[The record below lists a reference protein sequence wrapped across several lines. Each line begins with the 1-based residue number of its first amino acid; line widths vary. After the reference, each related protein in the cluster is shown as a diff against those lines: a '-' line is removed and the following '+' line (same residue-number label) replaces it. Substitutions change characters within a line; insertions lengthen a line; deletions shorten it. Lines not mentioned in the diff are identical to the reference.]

1 MRDGIG
7 PGRLGAVLYH
17 EQAGSGP
24 AVILV
29 HEGIGDSRMWDPQ
42 WRTFPERHRSV
53 RYDMRGF
60 GRSPLPEERFAHAAD
75 LGALIDDLG
84 IGPVALVAGSMGGR
98 VALELAVARPELVS
112 GLVLIAP
119 GIPGHDW
126 SEDMRRYDAAE
137 EAAIEAGDVEAAVEM
152 NVRFW
157 VDGPG
162 RGPDEVDPE
171 VRDRVREMQRRA
183 LEIQLAAPGAEEALL
198 VEDLGARLG
207 EIAVPTLI
215 LVGEHDVGDMQRI
228 AERLAA
234 EIPGARYEL
243 IKGAAHVPNMERPQE
258 FDRLVLGFLA
268 DGR

>member
-1 MRDGIG
+1 
-7 PGRLGAVLYH
+7 
-17 EQAGSGP
+17 
-24 AVILV
+24 
-29 HEGIGDSRMWDPQ
+29 
-42 WRTFPERHRSV
+42 
-53 RYDMRGF
+53 
-60 GRSPLPEERFAHAAD
+60 
-75 LGALIDDLG
+75 
-84 IGPVALVAGSMGGR
+84 
-98 VALELAVARPELVS
+98 VS